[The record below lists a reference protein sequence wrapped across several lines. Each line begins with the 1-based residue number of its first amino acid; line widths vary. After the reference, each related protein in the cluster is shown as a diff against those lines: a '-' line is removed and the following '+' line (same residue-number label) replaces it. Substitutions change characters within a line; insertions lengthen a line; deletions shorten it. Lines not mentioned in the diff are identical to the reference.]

1 MRVPRA
7 LLGGLVWILA
17 CLVGLVGALLSV
29 TLILAPVGIPLLFLA
44 RRLFGASMALFLP
57 RAMRHPAQE
66 LGKKGRKAAEDAGKK
81 AEKVTGH
88 KTGHK
93 KGRSRLLGGK
103 RPWWERLVEG
113 LLQPR

>member
-1 MRVPRA
+1 MRVLRG
-7 LLGGLVWILA
+7 LLGALVWIVA
-17 CLVGLVGALLSV
+17 CVVGLVGALLSV

-66 LGKKGRKAAEDAGKK
+66 LGKKGRQAAEDVGKK
-81 AEKVTGH
+81 AGKLTGR
-88 KTGHK
+88 KK
-93 KGRSRLLGGK
+93 KGLRLFGHK
-103 RPWWERLVEG
+103 RPWWERLVDD